1 MDIEFTNPDLER
13 LVSDDAAQ
21 GAYGVAVVRA
31 FRKVINF
38 IKAAR
43 DERDFRSMRS
53 LNFEKLKGK
62 RAHQHS
68 MRLNDQWRLILE
80 IKSADPKNIVVVIAI
95 EDYH

>member
-1 MDIEFTNPDLER
+1 MDTEFPNPDLER
-13 LVSDDAAQ
+13 LVTDDAAH
-21 GAYGVAVVRA
+21 GAYGIAVVRA

-38 IKAAR
+38 IKAAK

-53 LNFEKLKGK
+53 LRFEKLKGS
-62 RAHQHS
+62 RAHQYS

>member
-1 MDIEFTNPDLER
+1 MDTEFPKPDWER
-13 LVSDDAAQ
+13 LVTDDAAQ
-21 GAYGVAVVRA
+21 GTYGVAVVRA
-31 FRKVINF
+31 FRKVVNF
-38 IKAAR
+38 IKAAK

-53 LNFEKLKGK
+53 LKFKKLKGN

-80 IKSADPKNIVVVIAI
+80 IKSADPKNIVVVIDI